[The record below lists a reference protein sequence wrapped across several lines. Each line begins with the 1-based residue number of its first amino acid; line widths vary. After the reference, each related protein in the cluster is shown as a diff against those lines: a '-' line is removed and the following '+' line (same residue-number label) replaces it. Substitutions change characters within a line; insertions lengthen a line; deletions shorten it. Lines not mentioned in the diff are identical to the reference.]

1 MAVDVLPRTA
11 GSTSVKTRKQPTSE
25 GLISVD
31 TQEIH
36 TNKFFKLI
44 VLYFSQVIYTKSNST
59 RDEWNVSAVHIKE
72 EPGLK
77 LHKCS
82 TNVTLQSLKPVF

>member
-1 MAVDVLPRTA
+1 MDVLPRTA
-11 GSTSVKTRKQPTSE
+11 GSTPVKTRTQPTSE

-36 TNKFFKLI
+36 VNKFFILI
-44 VLYFSQVIYTKSNST
+44 VLYFSHIIYTKNNST
-59 RDEWNVSAVHIKE
+59 RDEWNISAEHIKE

-77 LHKCS
+77 LHK
-82 TNVTLQSLKPVF
+82 